1 MGSIYEQEQEHSANH
16 RRAERASMILG
27 TPICFCA
34 LRSQLRVDVLYS
46 YVTLVMVLCGQCFA
60 EIEAKMSAD
69 DRVSIDFFPEN
80 IHVLREKLDTK
91 RKDTPEAEEAAPSS
105 AQRSKPSGLHAQSET
120 GDIPAAAEDVSERL
134 RTVEEKLSSLDEK
147 FDRLFTMLNN

>member
-1 MGSIYEQEQEHSANH
+1 MVFCL
-16 RRAERASMILG
+16 RR
-27 TPICFCA
+27 
-34 LRSQLRVDVLYS
+34 V
-46 YVTLVMVLCGQCFA
+46 A

-91 RKDTPEAEEAAPSS
+91 RKDTLEAEAAPQLST
-105 AQRSKPSGLHAQSET
+105 QRPEVVGLQAQSENAV
-120 GDIPAAAEDVSERL
+120 IHAAGEDVSERL

-147 FDRLFTMLNN
+147 FDRLFTMLNS